1 LLSSDIL
8 TQKESLQMAM
18 KKQILDKLARDL
30 EQLGMSVT
38 RGSANEVVVENGS
51 ADVTLSYA
59 DASFSPSMMGG
70 VDGSA
75 SPYLGIGTG
84 NPGKITL
91 RVAGCDTLAT
101 ALATATPVK
110 CLAKCA
116 GFANDINVL
125 VDSTGATLLA
135 IRGHADLIGMGE

>member
-1 LLSSDIL
+1 
-8 TQKESLQMAM
+8 MAM

-30 EQLGMSVT
+30 EQLGMSVS
-38 RGSANEVVVENGS
+38 RGSAGEVVVENGS

-84 NPGKITL
+84 NPGSILLYVQSAT
-91 RVAGCDTLAT
+91 TLALT
-101 ALATATPVK
+101 FTTPLAVK
-110 CLAKCA
+110 CLAQAA
-116 GFANDINVL
+116 GFANDIQIMQG
-125 VDSTGATLLA
+125 DGTSLLLR
-135 IRGHADLIGMGE
+135 IRGHADMIGMGE

>member
-1 LLSSDIL
+1 
-8 TQKESLQMAM
+8 MAM

-30 EQLGMSVT
+30 AQLGMDVS
-38 RGSANEVVVENGS
+38 RGAANEVVVENGS
-51 ADVTLSYA
+51 ADVTISYA

-70 VDGSA
+70 VDGST

-84 NPGKITL
+84 NPGKVTL
-91 RVAGCDTLAT
+91 RVAGAS
-101 ALATATPVK
+101 ALADVLDTAVAIR

-116 GFANDINVL
+116 GLANNIVIRNAA
-125 VDSTGATLLA
+125 DSADLLE